1 MLLDDLYQLVES
13 LQSRIDAHAD
23 ELRKNEA
30 LTRYALIDPLLRA
43 LGWDTADPSQVLI
56 EYQSGGGSADYA
68 LLAAD
73 GEPKIIVEAK
83 RLGTPLQG
91 AVTQGINYCIQLG
104 IPFFALTEGRQ
115 WELYETF
122 LPVPLQQK
130 LVMQLDLK
138 GPIAKTCL
146 DALALWRQNAAEDAL
161 APGAHPVL
169 NTTTPVP
176 EEPAAVPSD
185 VVQVEPETEWHR
197 LAGFKPES
205 GSKPAAVR
213 FSDGQ
218 VGVALSWSNLNA
230 EIVAWLKAGGHLSDS
245 DLPFK
250 LGNATSYFVNKVNDK
265 GGEVPFKTWRVVD
278 GWFMNANYNAG
289 QHMNNARGVIQR
301 AGLNP
306 ADFAVKIQ

>member
-1 MLLDDLYQLVES
+1 MPLDDLYELIET
-13 LQSRIDAHAD
+13 LQARINAHAP
-23 ELRKNEA
+23 EMQKSEA
-30 LTRYALIDPLLRA
+30 LTRYALIDPLLRG
-43 LGWDTADPSQVLI
+43 LGWDTGDPSQVLV

-73 GEPKIIVEAK
+73 GQPKIIVEAK

-104 IPFFALTEGRQ
+104 IPYFALTEGRQ

-122 LPVPLQQK
+122 LPVPLQEK
-130 LVMQLDLK
+130 LVMQLNLK
-138 GPIAKTCL
+138 GSIAKTCL
-146 DALALWRQNAAEDAL
+146 DALALWRQSAADDAL
-161 APGAHPVL
+161 ASGAHPVL
-169 NTTTPVP
+169 DATSQIPQEST
-176 EEPAAVPSD
+176 AVEMD
-185 VVQVEPETEWHR
+185 VVQVEPDAEWHV
-197 LAGFKPES
+197 LLGFKPES

-218 VGVALSWSNLNA
+218 MEVAHSWSNLNA
-230 EIVAWLKAGGHLSDS
+230 EIVAWLKAGGQLLDS

-250 LGNATSYFVNKVNDK
+250 LGNATSYFVNRVNDK
-265 GGEVPFKTWRVVD
+265 GGEEPFKTWRVVD
-278 GWFMNANYNAG
+278 GWFMNANYNAA

-306 ADFAVKIQ
+306 ADFAVKLQ